1 MTLFLLAYVG
11 IYGVL
16 HYVVWRG
23 VRPLLPLHPL
33 VAPLA
38 LSWVVLMIVAPLLSR
53 LLERSGADLPARIAA
68 WGGYLWLGFLFIAF
82 SLFVLRGLCSVLL
95 LLFSRIFPTLA
106 FGPLNVAASA
116 VAVLV
121 LTLLLGGYALY
132 EATALRIETVQITS
146 SALPTEMP
154 TLRIVQIS
162 DLHLG
167 LIHRQGM
174 LRAVVEKI
182 HSLQPDLLVVT
193 GDMVDARLDHLEE
206 LLPLTKSLT
215 PPLGKFAVTGN
226 HEVYAGMK
234 GALDF
239 LRQGGFTLLRNQR
252 VVIQPGLSIVGV
264 DDPAT
269 GKAQPEEELLPA
281 EKEGFTLL
289 LKHRPL
295 VNAGARGR
303 FDLQLSG
310 HAHRGQIFP
319 FNLLTC
325 LHYPQQDGLY
335 ALASGAWLYASRGTG
350 TWGPPM
356 RLFSPPEITL
366 FIVERP
372 YPLD

>member
-1 MTLFLLAYVG
+1 MSLFLFAFIG
-11 IYGVL
+11 IYGVM

-23 VRPLLPLHPL
+23 IRPLLPLYPF
-33 VAPLA
+33 VVPLA
-38 LSWVVLMIVAPLLSR
+38 LCWVVLMLAAPLLSR
-53 LLERSGADLPARIAA
+53 LLERGGADLAARIAA

-82 SLFVLRGLCSVLL
+82 ALFALRALISALI
-95 LLFSRIFPTLA
+95 LLFNRSVPTLA
-106 FGPLNVAASA
+106 LAPLNASA
-116 VAVLV
+116 SAIAVLG

-132 EATALRIETVQITS
+132 EATAIRIETVTIRS
-146 SALPTEMP
+146 AALPPELP
-154 TLRIVQIS
+154 SLRIVQLS

-167 LIHRQGM
+167 LIHRKGT
-174 LRAVVEKI
+174 LRTVVETI
-182 HSLQPDLLVVT
+182 RTLQPDLLVAT
-193 GDMVDARLDHLEE
+193 GDMVDARLDHLED
-206 LLPLTKSLT
+206 LVPLTASLA
-215 PPLGKFAVTGN
+215 PPLGKYAVTGN

-239 LRQGGFTLLRNQR
+239 LQQGGFTVLRNQR
-252 VVIQPGLSIVGV
+252 RVIQPGLNIVGV

-269 GKAQPEEELLPA
+269 GKAQSEEGLLP
-281 EKEGFTLL
+281 EKDEGFTLL

-295 VNAGARGR
+295 INASTLGR

-319 FNLLTC
+319 FNLITR

-335 ALASGAWLYASRGTG
+335 LLASGAWLYASRGTG

-366 FIVERP
+366 FIIEHSLSP
-372 YPLD
+372 

>member
-1 MTLFLLAYVG
+1 MTLFLLAFVG
-11 IYGVL
+11 IYGVM
-16 HYVVWRG
+16 HYIVWCG

-33 VAPLA
+33 VVPLA
-38 LSWVVLMIVAPLLSR
+38 LSWVLLMIAAPLLSR
-53 LLERSGADLPARIAA
+53 LFERNGADLAARIAA

-82 SLFVLRGLCSVLL
+82 SLFLLRAFCSFLL
-95 LLFSRIFPTLA
+95 LLFNRIVPSLA
-106 FGPLNVAASA
+106 LGSLNAPASA
-116 VAVLV
+116 AAILV

-132 EATALRIETVQITS
+132 EATALRVETVQIRS
-146 SALPTEMP
+146 AALPPEMP
-154 TLRIVQIS
+154 SLRIVQIS

-174 LRAVVEKI
+174 LRSIVEKI
-182 HSLQPDLLVVT
+182 QALQPDLLVAT
-193 GDMVDARLDHLEE
+193 GDMVDARLDHLDE
-206 LLPLTKSLT
+206 LLPLTNALA
-215 PPLGKFAVTGN
+215 PPLGKYAVTGN

-234 GALDF
+234 GALEF

-252 VVIQPGLSIVGV
+252 AVLRPGLNIVGV

-269 GKAQPEEELLPA
+269 GNARPEEELLPA
-281 EKEGFTLL
+281 TKEGFTLL

-295 VNAGARGR
+295 VNAGATGR

-319 FNLLTC
+319 FNLLTG

-335 ALASGAWLYASRGTG
+335 ALAQGAWLYASRGTG

-356 RLFSPPEITL
+356 RLFAPPEITL
-366 FIVERP
+366 FIIERP
-372 YPLD
+372 LSP

>member
-1 MTLFLLAYVG
+1 MTLFLLSFVS
-11 IYGVL
+11 IYGVM

-23 VRPLLPLHPL
+23 VRPLLPLHPY
-33 VAPLA
+33 VVPLA
-38 LSWVVLMIVAPLLSR
+38 LCWVVLMVAAPLLSR

-68 WGGYLWLGFLFIAF
+68 WSGYLWLGFLFIAF
-82 SLFVLRGLCSVLL
+82 ALFALRALVSLLVLVINRTV
-95 LLFSRIFPTLA
+95 PNLA
-106 FGPLNVAASA
+106 LAPLDASA
-116 VAVLV
+116 SAIAVLG
-121 LTLLLGGYALY
+121 LTLLLGTYALY
-132 EATALRIETVQITS
+132 EASTIRIETVTIRS
-146 SALPTEMP
+146 AALPPELNS
-154 TLRIVQIS
+154 LRIVQLS

-167 LIHRQGM
+167 LIHREGT
-174 LRAVVEKI
+174 LRTVVEKI
-182 HSLQPDLLVVT
+182 RNLQPDLLVAT

-206 LLPLTKSLT
+206 LVPLTASLN
-215 PPLGKFAVTGN
+215 PPLGKYAVTGN

-239 LRQGGFTLLRNQR
+239 LQQGGFTVLRNQR
-252 VVIQPGLSIVGV
+252 TVIQPGLSIVGV

-269 GKAQPEEELLPA
+269 GKAQVEEELLPDQD
-281 EKEGFTLL
+281 EGFTLL

-295 VNAGARGR
+295 VNAGTMGR
-303 FDLQLSG
+303 FNLQLSG

-319 FNLLTC
+319 FNFITR

-335 ALASGAWLYASRGTG
+335 PLASGVWLYASRGTG

-372 YPLD
+372 LSP

>member
-1 MTLFLLAYVG
+1 MSTFLLAFVG
-11 IYGVL
+11 IYGVM

-33 VAPLA
+33 VVPLA
-38 LSWVVLMIVAPLLSR
+38 LSWTLLMVAAPVLSR
-53 LLERSGADLPARIAA
+53 LFERSGADLPARIAA

-82 SLFVLRGLCSVLL
+82 ALFALRALGSLLILL
-95 LLFSRIFPTLA
+95 LNRFVPTLA
-106 FGPLNVAASA
+106 LSPLNASASA

-132 EATALRIETVQITS
+132 EATSIRVETVEIRS
-146 SALPTEMP
+146 AALPPELNA
-154 TLRIVQIS
+154 LRIVQIS

-174 LRAVVEKI
+174 LRTVVEKI
-182 HSLQPDLLVVT
+182 RNLQPDLLVAT

-206 LLPLTKSLT
+206 LVPLTASLT
-215 PPLGKFAVTGN
+215 PPLGKYAVTGN

-239 LRQGGFTLLRNQR
+239 LHQGGFTVLRNQHT
-252 VVIQPGLSIVGV
+252 VIQPGLSIAGI

-269 GKAQPEEELLPA
+269 GKAAPEEEMLPA
-281 EKEGFTLL
+281 QKEGFTLL

-295 VNAGARGR
+295 VNVGTLGR

-319 FNLLTC
+319 FNLLTR

-335 ALASGAWLYASRGTG
+335 SLAQDTWLYASRGTG

-356 RLFSPPEITL
+356 RLFAPPEITL
-366 FIVERP
+366 FIIERP
-372 YPLD
+372 LSP

>member
-1 MTLFLLAYVG
+1 MTLFLLSFVG
-11 IYGVL
+11 IYGVM

-23 VRPLLPLHPL
+23 VRPLLPLHPY
-33 VAPLA
+33 VVPLA
-38 LSWVVLMIVAPLLSR
+38 LAWIVLMMAAPLLSR

-82 SLFVLRGLCSVLL
+82 ALFALRALISLLILL
-95 LLFSRIFPTLA
+95 LNRSISTLA
-106 FGPLNVAASA
+106 LAPLNAPASASA
-116 VAVLV
+116 VLG
-121 LTLLLGGYALY
+121 LTLLLGAYALY
-132 EATALRIETVQITS
+132 EASAIRIETVTIRS
-146 SALPTEMP
+146 AALPPELNS
-154 TLRIVQIS
+154 LRIVQLS

-167 LIHRQGM
+167 LIHRQGT
-174 LRAVVEKI
+174 LRTVAAKI
-182 HSLQPDLLVVT
+182 RQLQPDLLVAT

-206 LLPLTKSLT
+206 LVPLTAALT
-215 PPLGKFAVTGN
+215 PPLGKYAVTGN

-239 LRQGGFTLLRNQR
+239 LRQGGFTVLRNQR

-269 GKAQPEEELLPA
+269 GQAQAEEGLLPDK
-281 EKEGFTLL
+281 EEGFTLL

-295 VNAGARGR
+295 VNASTLGR

-319 FNLLTC
+319 FNLITR

-335 ALASGAWLYASRGTG
+335 PLSPGAWLYASRGTG

-366 FIVERP
+366 FIIERP
-372 YPLD
+372 LSP

>member
-1 MTLFLLAYVG
+1 MNFFLLSFVG
-11 IYGVL
+11 IYGVM

-33 VAPLA
+33 VVPLA
-38 LSWVVLMIVAPLLSR
+38 LSWTLLMIAAPILSR

-82 SLFVLRGLCSVLL
+82 ALFALRALGSVLIL
-95 LLFSRIFPTLA
+95 LLNRIVPTLA
-106 FGPLNVAASA
+106 LSPLNAVASA
-116 VAVLV
+116 VAILV

-132 EATALRIETVQITS
+132 EATAIRIETVKIRS
-146 SALPTEMP
+146 SALPPELNS
-154 TLRIVQIS
+154 LRIVQLS

-167 LIHRQGM
+167 LIHREGT

-182 HSLQPDLLVVT
+182 RKLQPDLLVAT

-206 LLPLTKSLT
+206 LVPLTASLT
-215 PPLGKFAVTGN
+215 PPLGKYAVTGN

-239 LRQGGFTLLRNQR
+239 LQQGGFTLLRNQR
-252 VVIQPGLSIVGV
+252 MVIQPGLSIVGV

-269 GKAQPEEELLPA
+269 GKAQPEEELLSA
-281 EKEGFTLL
+281 QKEGFTLL

-295 VNAGARGR
+295 VNASTLGR

-319 FNLLTC
+319 FNLLTR

-335 ALASGAWLYASRGTG
+335 PLATGAWLYTSRGTG

-372 YPLD
+372 LSP

>member
-1 MTLFLLAYVG
+1 MTLFLLAFVG
-11 IYGVL
+11 IYGAM

-33 VAPLA
+33 VVPLVLFWA
-38 LSWVVLMIVAPLLSR
+38 LLMIAAPLLSR

-68 WGGYLWLGFLFIAF
+68 WGGYLWLGFLFISF
-82 SLFVLRGLCSVLL
+82 SLFALRDLCAFLL
-95 LLFSRIFPTLA
+95 RMVPALGS
-106 FGPLNVAASA
+106 LNAPASA
-116 VAVLV
+116 TAVLI

-132 EATALRIETVQITS
+132 EATALRIETVKIRS
-146 SALPTEMP
+146 AALPVEMSS
-154 TLRIVQIS
+154 LRIVQIS

-174 LRAVVEKI
+174 LRTVVEKI
-182 HSLQPDLLVVT
+182 HSLHPDLLVAT
-193 GDMVDARLDHLEE
+193 GDMVDARLDHLED
-206 LLPLTKSLT
+206 LIPLTASLA
-215 PPLGKFAVTGN
+215 PSWGKYAVTGN
-226 HEVYAGMK
+226 HEVYAGLK
-234 GALDF
+234 GSLDF
-239 LRQGGFTLLRNQR
+239 LRQSGFTLLRNQR
-252 VVIQPGLSIVGV
+252 AVLRPGLSIVGV

-269 GKAQPEEELLPA
+269 GKARPEEELLPA

-295 VNAGARGR
+295 VNAAALGR

-319 FNLLTC
+319 FNLLTR

-335 ALASGAWLYASRGTG
+335 ALAHGAWLYASRGTG

-372 YPLD
+372 LSP

>member
-1 MTLFLLAYVG
+1 MSLFLLSFVS
-11 IYGVL
+11 IYGVI

-33 VAPLA
+33 VIPLA
-38 LSWVVLMIVAPLLSR
+38 LSWTLLMIAAPILSR
-53 LLERSGADLPARIAA
+53 LFERSGADLPARIAA

-82 SLFVLRGLCSVLL
+82 FLFVLRDLGSLL
-95 LLFSRIFPTLA
+95 LRIVPTL
-106 FGPLNVAASA
+106 GPLHAPASA
-116 VAVLV
+116 TAVLV
-121 LTLLLGGYALY
+121 LTLLLGSYALY
-132 EATALRIETVQITS
+132 EATDLRIETIKIS
-146 SALPTEMP
+146 SAALPPELP
-154 TLRIVQIS
+154 SLRVVQIS

-167 LIHRQGM
+167 LIHREGT

-182 HSLQPDLLVVT
+182 NSLRPDLLVAT

-206 LLPLTKSLT
+206 LVPLTASLN
-215 PPLGKFAVTGN
+215 PPLGKYAVTGN

-234 GALDF
+234 EALDF
-239 LRQGGFTLLRNQR
+239 LQQGGFTLLRNQR

-281 EKEGFTLL
+281 KKEGFTLL

-295 VNAGARGR
+295 VNASASGR

-319 FNLLTC
+319 FNLLTR
-325 LHYPQQDGLY
+325 LRYPQQDGLY
-335 ALASGAWLYASRGTG
+335 ALTPGAWLYASRGTG

-356 RLFSPPEITL
+356 RLFAPPEITL
-366 FIVERP
+366 FIIERP
-372 YPLD
+372 LSP